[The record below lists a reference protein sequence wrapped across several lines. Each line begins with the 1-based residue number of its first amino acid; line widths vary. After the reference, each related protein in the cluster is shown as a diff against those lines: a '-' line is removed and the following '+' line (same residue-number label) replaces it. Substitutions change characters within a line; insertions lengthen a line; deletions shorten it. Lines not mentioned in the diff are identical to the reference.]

1 MAPPTSCDDSPVTG
15 KRILV
20 IEDTTENMRLF
31 RAILKLEGALMLEAA
46 DGAAGIAAAQR
57 ERPDLIL
64 MDIHMPGMDGL
75 TATRI
80 LKSTAD
86 TASIPVIA
94 VTASV
99 MAADLG
105 KIQEAGCD
113 GYIAKPIDPQTFAQ
127 EIVEQ
132 AATARHATTCNS

>member
-1 MAPPTSCDDSPVTG
+1 MAPLDG

-20 IEDTTENMRLF
+20 VEDTAENMRLF
-31 RAILKLEGALMLEAA
+31 RAVLKLEGAHILEAG
-46 DGAAGIAAAQR
+46 DGAAGVAEAQR
-57 ERPDLIL
+57 ELPDLIL
-64 MDIHMPGMDGL
+64 MDIQMPGMDGL
-75 TATRI
+75 TATRL
-80 LKSTAD
+80 LKSTAA

-113 GYIAKPIDPQTFAQ
+113 GYISKPIDPDTFAQ
-127 EIVEQ
+127 QVAEQ
-132 AATARHATTCNS
+132 SLTALGRDF